1 MCCLCFQH
9 VQLISHETHATF
21 VSQTNHASI
30 FLPCHICALIGSSLA
45 SFLPPFPAASGAPAD
60 APKAALFIGNM
71 AWETHADTISEIFS
85 GYDGFI
91 EVSIA
96 CHEDTG
102 RSKGW
107 ALVTFHHPEQVSAA
121 IAALNHSIIDG
132 RSVYMRHNM
141 DLQDHNP
148 TFNVYIGNLPFRG
161 FREADLDALLERFGP
176 YFHLIQAK
184 SGK

>member
-1 MCCLCFQH
+1 
-9 VQLISHETHATF
+9 
-21 VSQTNHASI
+21 
-30 FLPCHICALIGSSLA
+30 
-45 SFLPPFPAASGAPAD
+45 
-60 APKAALFIGNM
+60 M
-71 AWETHADTISEIFS
+71 AWETRVETIREKFS
-85 GYDGFI
+85 GCDGFI
-91 EVSIA
+91 ELTIA
-96 CHEDTG
+96 RHEDTG

-107 ALVTFHHPEQVSAA
+107 AVATFHHPEQVSAT

-148 TFNVYIGNLPFRG
+148 SFNVYIGNLPFRG
-161 FREADLDALLERFGP
+161 FREEDLDALLERFGP